1 MKRIL
6 LLSLLLVSYFTASND
21 CFASN
26 LSDEKKP
33 TMEKPIVVRGECPNF
48 HRSLEAPIFAYY
60 AAGTI
65 NLDFVENLGV
75 ATVAVQNLTA
85 GGQFVEFIDTS
96 MGNVVLDID
105 SILTVGDYYM
115 TITTMSGEVYYAEF
129 TLE

>member
-6 LLSLLLVSYFTASND
+6 QLFALCAMSFLTCSSGYASN
-21 CFASN
+21 N
-26 LSDEKKP
+26 PDEKKP
-33 TMEKPIVVRGECPNF
+33 TMEKPIVVTEQTLI

-65 NLDFVENLGV
+65 TLDFVENLGA

-85 GGQFVEFIDTS
+85 GGQVVELIDTS
-96 MGNVVLDID
+96 MGNVIIDID
-105 SILTVGDYYM
+105 SILTVGEYYM
-115 TITTMSGEVYYAEF
+115 TITTMSGDVYYAEF